1 MIPIKIRC
9 GCGQKYAFDVEPVD
23 GLMSYAVQCPI
34 CGVDGT
40 ATANRLL
47 AESLGVQAPSAP
59 ALRLGRHESL
69 PSAQPPIPRSLPAA
83 ATTGRSTGG
92 RARKKW
98 LLPSLGG
105 GVAAVSVGAVFL
117 AHSFG

>member
-9 GCGQKYAFDVEPVD
+9 GCGQKYAFEVEPVD
-23 GLMSYAVQCPI
+23 GVMAYAVQCPI

-40 ATANRLL
+40 ATANRLI
-47 AESLGVQAPSAP
+47 AECLGVQAASAP

-83 ATTGRSTGG
+83 VNAGRSPG
-92 RARKKW
+92 RKATKKW
-98 LLPSLGG
+98 LLR
-105 GVAAVSVGAVFL
+105 SVG
-117 AHSFG
+117 